1 MILGLNISH
10 DASAALT
17 TNSGQVIAAIAE
29 ERISRKKNHSGI
41 PRKAIK
47 SLLDLD
53 ISESIDQVVIG
64 SNMYLQLIDAY
75 QVS

>member
-29 ERISRKKNHSGI
+29 ERISRKKNHYIYHKGW
-41 PRKAIK
+41 
-47 SLLDLD
+47 
-53 ISESIDQVVIG
+53 V
-64 SNMYLQLIDAY
+64 
-75 QVS
+75 

>member
-64 SNMYLQLIDAY
+64 SNMDLQLIDAY
-75 QVS
+75 